1 MSLTTSKFIF
11 ETTKSG
17 KKHDFEVDFDPPD
30 NISGETVFMKLKNV
44 AVESSSPTTS
54 TKPMPV
60 LLSVK
65 NLPQPVS
72 TISKT
77 NDVCTESRLLG
88 CFKTG
93 TDIVPQLTTTI
104 KKFPPVGI
112 GQGDGDVFN
121 TKVNGQYYGNET
133 YNTNGQN
140 MGTNWRNRPFDGSLT
155 EVIYPNGYSVTTGLY
170 PTTNTTYR
178 KITNQ
183 GELWGRSVRITFQ
196 NPKRLVS
203 TRNWTNATWQT
214 PPMEFYI
221 LGSNDDGITNDV
233 LGIGYGNTSK
243 PGGWNIVN
251 ISTNKKY
258 TSYTFIVTKVNI
270 GFDNFHFVEWE
281 LYCEDYVTRKYP
293 PVALLGN
300 TWTVSSAAYGKGT
313 YRFSSSNGTSQSY
326 FLFNNQW
333 FQDTYFTGPSAAVW
347 NTTTGDYTGTVTT
360 LATNGTSYLGA
371 WVQLQLPVAIMLTT
385 VTFVRLFSFAA
396 PSIFVILGSND
407 ENNWDVLFNQTSG
420 AVYNPF
426 NYFSVD
432 PTSTLFYTHFRFV
445 VSKIANAHS
454 TCNLGEILLFGAEE
468 PQLHTESNKPF
479 HHAPRLLTTIP
490 EGHTTLNFSVEQLH
504 QEQLENAFNDNTTI
518 TADIEFEIASINN

>member
-44 AVESSSPTTS
+44 AVESSSSITS

-72 TISKT
+72 TISRT

-93 TDIVPQLTTTI
+93 TDLVPQLTTTI
-104 KKFPPVGI
+104 KKFPPTGLPDI
-112 GQGDGDVFN
+112 AN
-121 TKVNGQYYGNET
+121 AITKINGQYYGGNESYQVYSNPNAFQRAFT
-133 YNTNGQN
+133 GNLSDSAFPSGYNT
-140 MGTNWRNRPFDGSLT
+140 
-155 EVIYPNGYSVTTGLY
+155 ITGLY
-170 PTTNTTYR
+170 DIPDALTTIN
-178 KITNQ
+178 TNQ
-183 GELWGRSVRITFQ
+183 GILYGKSVRIKHT
-196 NPKRLVS
+196 NKRKLKYA
-203 TRNWTNATWQT
+203 RNWTNTGWTGA
-214 PPMEFYI
+214 PMEMYI
-221 LGSNDDGITNDV
+221 LGSNDDGVTNDV
-233 LGIGYGNTSK
+233 LGIGYGNNSL
-243 PGGWNIVN
+243 PGGWNIIN
-251 ISTNKKY
+251 CNSTQKY
-258 TSYTFIVTKVNI
+258 NYFQMVVTKVRI
-270 GFDNFHFVEWE
+270 GFNYFDLVELE
-281 LYCEDYVTRKYP
+281 MYFEDYETRKYP
-293 PVALLGN
+293 PTALLGS
-300 TWTVSSAAYGKGT
+300 TRTLSSAAYGNGT
-313 YRFSSSNGTSQSY
+313 YYFSSSNGTSQSY
-326 FLFNNQW
+326 FLFNDQW

-347 NTTTGDYTGTVTT
+347 NTTTGDYTGTITT

-385 VTFVRLFSFAA
+385 VTFVRVYSFAA
-396 PSIFVILGSND
+396 PSIFIVLGSND
-407 ENNWDVLFNQTSG
+407 GNNWDVLFNQTSG

-445 VSKIANAHS
+445 VSKIATAHA

-490 EGHTTLNFSVEQLH
+490 EGHTTLNFSAEQLH
-504 QEQLENAFNDNTTI
+504 QEQLEDALPANTKI
-518 TADIEFEIASINN
+518 TADIEFEIASHK